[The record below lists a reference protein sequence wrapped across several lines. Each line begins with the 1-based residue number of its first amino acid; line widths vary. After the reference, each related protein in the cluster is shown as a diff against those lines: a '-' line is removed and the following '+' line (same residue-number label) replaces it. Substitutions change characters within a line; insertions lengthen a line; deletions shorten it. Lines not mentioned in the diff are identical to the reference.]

1 MMVMTNMAEHQLR
14 NNWIMVFLSLF
25 FFFLIFSPVCSV
37 IEGSESS
44 RSRVCP
50 LSKEWRCGRTWPMK
64 AHWGAGRRKPVE
76 EGRKRMWSKAVA
88 RYFPVQTF
96 WLRGQ
101 WRGGEGL
108 QGLLVVGF
116 YSSFPPEPLAKCLII
131 LHCWTI
137 LKIYLLICM

>member
-1 MMVMTNMAEHQLR
+1 
-14 NNWIMVFLSLF
+14 
-25 FFFLIFSPVCSV
+25 
-37 IEGSESS
+37 
-44 RSRVCP
+44 
-50 LSKEWRCGRTWPMK
+50 
-64 AHWGAGRRKPVE
+64 
-76 EGRKRMWSKAVA
+76 MWSKAVA

-131 LHCWTI
+131 LQTTI
-137 LKIYLLICM
+137 TSVGKDMENRGPLRTVGGIVNWYSHYGRHYERPSKN